1 MARDRERHVN
11 TGRRGSTPAAP
22 DDIPL
27 GTAPGKGATHRFT
40 STAGAQPD
48 GLRSLQPH
56 RQTSLEARIE
66 NALRIVAE
74 LLEDNEAYLPIFLRL
89 EAERDKLKLRHA
101 ALDRARA
108 LLRETPPE
116 ACRAKVGTSL
126 APLGPSK
133 TRG

>member
-11 TGRRGSTPAAP
+11 TGRRGRTPAAP
-22 DDIPL
+22 NDMPS
-27 GTAPGKGATHRFT
+27 GTGKKHPIANRFT

-48 GLRSLQPH
+48 RPGGPQQH
-56 RQTSLEARIE
+56 RQRSLEARIE

-108 LLRETPPE
+108 LLKETPPRSQSG
-116 ACRAKVGTSL
+116 RA
-126 APLGPSK
+126 PRP
-133 TRG
+133 

>member
-1 MARDRERHVN
+1 MPSG
-11 TGRRGSTPAAP
+11 TGKKHPIAN
-22 DDIPL
+22 
-27 GTAPGKGATHRFT
+27 RFT

-48 GLRSLQPH
+48 GSRSPQQH
-56 RQTSLEARIE
+56 RQRSLEARIE

-108 LLRETPPE
+108 LLKETPPRSQSG
-116 ACRAKVGTSL
+116 RA
-126 APLGPSK
+126 PRP
-133 TRG
+133 

>member
-1 MARDRERHVN
+1 MPSG
-11 TGRRGSTPAAP
+11 TGKKHPIAN
-22 DDIPL
+22 
-27 GTAPGKGATHRFT
+27 RFT

-48 GLRSLQPH
+48 RPGGPQPH
-56 RQTSLEARIE
+56 GETSLEARIE

-108 LLRETPPE
+108 LLKETPPRSQSG
-116 ACRAKVGTSL
+116 RA
-126 APLGPSK
+126 PRP
-133 TRG
+133 